1 MRTTLDVDEKLM
13 ETMLKMTG
21 EKSKSKAV
29 NKAMEDY
36 IRRRSIDE
44 LRAMAGKIDVIDNWQ
59 ELEELELEEQKKM
72 RW

>member
-1 MRTTLDVDEKLM
+1 MRTTIDVDEKLL

-29 NKAMEDY
+29 NKAMKDY
-36 IRRRSIDE
+36 VRRRSIDD
-44 LRAMAGKIDVIDNWQ
+44 LRAMAGKIDMIDNWQ

-72 RW
+72 

>member
-29 NKAMEDY
+29 NKAMKDFV
-36 IRRRSIDE
+36 RRRSIDD
-44 LRAMAGKIDVIDNWQ
+44 LRAMAGKIDLIDNWR

>member
-29 NKAMEDY
+29 NKALKDF
-36 IRRRSIDE
+36 IRRKSIDE
-44 LRAMAGKIDVIDNWQ
+44 LRAMAGKIDLIDNWR

>member
-1 MRTTLDVDEKLM
+1 MRTTIDVDEKLL

-29 NKAMEDY
+29 NKAMKDY
-36 IRRRSIDE
+36 IRRRSIDD
-44 LRAMAGKIDVIDNWQ
+44 LRAMAGKIDMIDNWQ

-72 RW
+72 

>member
-1 MRTTLDVDEKLM
+1 MRTTIDVDEKLL

-29 NKAMEDY
+29 NRAMKDY

-44 LRAMAGKIDVIDNWQ
+44 LRAMAGKIDMIDNWQ
-59 ELEELELEEQKKM
+59 ELEELELEEQKKA

>member
-29 NKAMEDY
+29 NKAMEDF
-36 IRRRSIDE
+36 IRRKSIDE
-44 LRAMAGKIDVIDNWQ
+44 LRAMAGKIDLIDNWR

>member
-1 MRTTLDVDEKLM
+1 MRTTLDVDEKLL

-29 NKAMEDY
+29 NRAMKDY

-44 LRAMAGKIDVIDNWQ
+44 LRAMAGKIDMIDNWQ
-59 ELEELELEEQKKM
+59 ELEELELEEQKKA